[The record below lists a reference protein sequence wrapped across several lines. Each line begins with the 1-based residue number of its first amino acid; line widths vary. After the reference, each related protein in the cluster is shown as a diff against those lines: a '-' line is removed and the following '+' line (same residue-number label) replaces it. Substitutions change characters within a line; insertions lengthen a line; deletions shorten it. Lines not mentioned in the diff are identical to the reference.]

1 MTPDNAKVQIH
12 NAWFLESD
20 EVITKLNSTN
30 TGLSVEE
37 ANARLGIY
45 GTNTFKHKD
54 KNKIVSIFF
63 KQFTSP
69 LIFILIAAAILT
81 GVLHEWIDMWVII
94 AAILVNTFLGFYQE
108 YHAENTLSKLTT
120 YIKNVSRIFRNG
132 AEVEMDAESIV
143 PGDVIKVSYGSRV
156 PADARLISVN
166 ALKVDEAILTGESLA
181 VEKSVSIVAESAT
194 VAERKNMVHAGTLVA
209 EGFGWAV
216 VVATGNETEIGKIA
230 KSVSLTERAQTPI
243 QKSVTTLSW
252 FIFAITICIIIGIFI
267 LGVARG
273 EDIFE
278 MLLLSA
284 AVSVGAVPESLPI
297 ALTVIL
303 AIGAERI
310 ANKKGITRKLVATET
325 LGSTTLIMT
334 DKTGTLTKA
343 DMELVGIYP
352 LAVLID
358 EKHVFQDQIKRVSA
372 EQSEL
377 LSYSLENI
385 DITVEN
391 SGKEVEEW
399 TFKGRPFEVNIA
411 KAGQKHGV
419 SLKRLVD
426 NQNSLLLPF
435 NSTNKFSVSERGSEY
450 IVMGAPDILLKKSA
464 MDKDTYVRIE
474 SIIQKMSEEGKR
486 LIAIARASTEKFSMQ
501 ELKHSNELEFL
512 GMMAF
517 YDPIREE
524 VPEAIKKI
532 ESYGIKLV
540 MITGDLKGTAHHIA
554 QSLDW
559 EVAANQILVGADFR
573 VMTDEALM
581 EIMPNIKIYAR
592 VTPEDKLRICS
603 LYQKLG
609 EIVAMTGDGVNDAP
623 ALKAADIGISL
634 GSGSDVAKSA
644 ADLVLLD
651 DNFKT
656 ISLAIEEGRR
666 ILSNIRKT
674 VVYLMSNSLDEVFV
688 VGGSLL
694 VGIALPLNAL
704 QIIWVNLFT
713 GSLPALAFAFDED
726 MDKEGH
732 RNKKKTGGS
741 IFTREVKALVLGIG
755 IISSLLLFVLYY
767 TLIKIGVETDVA
779 RSIFFVCFSSYI
791 LAVSFSFRS
800 LYYPLTSYKA
810 FSNVKLNLSI
820 LLGIALLIVTM
831 SVPKMREIFS
841 IAPMPFSWFWLIA
854 VWIILNIA
862 LVEGAKWLL
871 RRRHT

>member
-1 MTPDNAKVQIH
+1 MTPENQKVHIH
-12 NAWFLESD
+12 NAWFLDKE
-20 EVITKLNSTN
+20 EIFTKLHSGS
-30 TGLSVEE
+30 TGLSAEE
-37 ANARLGIY
+37 AAVRTRIY
-45 GTNTFKHKD
+45 GTNAFRHKE
-54 KNKIVSIFF
+54 KNKGISIFL

-69 LIFILIAAAILT
+69 LIFILIAAAVLT

-94 AAILVNTFLGFYQE
+94 AAVMVNTVLGFYQE
-108 YHAENTLSKLTT
+108 YHAENTLAKLTT
-120 YIKNVSRIFRNG
+120 YIKNVSRIYRNG
-132 AEVEMDAESIV
+132 VEIELDAESIV

-166 ALKVDEAILTGESLA
+166 ALKIDEAILTGESLA
-181 VEKSVSIVAESAT
+181 VEKTVVIVPESAT
-194 VAERKNMVHAGTLVA
+194 VAERTNMVHAGTLVA
-209 EGFGWAV
+209 EGYGWAI

-230 KSVSLTERAQTPI
+230 RSVSLTERAQTPI
-243 QKSVTTLSW
+243 QKSVSTLSW

-273 EDIFE
+273 EGIFE

-310 ANKKGITRKLVATET
+310 ARKKGITRKLVATET

-352 LAVLID
+352 LAQLSD
-358 EKHVFQDQIKRVSA
+358 TAHVFQDRVKHLSA
-372 EQSEL
+372 EQNML
-377 LSYSLENI
+377 LSYALENI

-391 SGKEVEEW
+391 SDKPTEEW
-399 TFKGRPFEVNIA
+399 QFKGRPFEVNIA
-411 KAGQKHGV
+411 KAGQKHGT
-419 SLKRLVD
+419 SLKHLTD
-426 NQNSLLLPF
+426 SEGTLLLPF
-435 NSTNKFSVSERGSEY
+435 NSTNKFSISERDHEY
-450 IVMGAPDILLKKSA
+450 IMMGAPDILLKKSA
-464 MDKDTYVRIE
+464 MDKDVYMHIE
-474 SIIQKMSEEGKR
+474 TVIQKMSEEGKR
-486 LIAIARASTEKFSMQ
+486 LIALARRSTKGVSFHEI
-501 ELKHSNELEFL
+501 KHSHELEFI
-512 GMMAF
+512 GMLAF

-532 ESYGIKLV
+532 EGYGIKLV

-554 QSLDW
+554 TSLDW
-559 EVAANQILVGADFR
+559 EVKENQILVGSDFR
-573 VMTDEALM
+573 TMTDEALM
-581 EIMPNIKIYAR
+581 ELMPNIKIYAR

-603 LYQKLG
+603 LYQRLG

-656 ISLAIEEGRR
+656 ISLAVEEGRR

-688 VGGSLL
+688 VGGSLI

-713 GSLPALAFAFDED
+713 GSLPALAFAFDEN
-726 MDKEGH
+726 MDKGSTP
-732 RNKKKTGGS
+732 KKKAAGS
-741 IFTREVKALVLGIG
+741 IFTKEVKGLVMGIG
-755 IISSLLLFVLYY
+755 ILSSLLLFILYY
-767 TLIKIGVETDVA
+767 TLIKLGVEVHIA

-800 LYYPLTSYKA
+800 LYYPLFSYNP
-810 FSNVKLNLSI
+810 FSNKKLNWSI
-820 LLGIALLIVTM
+820 LLGAVLLIVTM

-841 IAPMPFSWFWLIA
+841 IAPMPFSWLWLIV
-854 VWIILNIA
+854 VWIVFNVA
-862 LVEGAKWLL
+862 LVEGAKWIL

>member
-1 MTPDNAKVQIH
+1 MTPENTKVQIH

-20 EVITKLNSTN
+20 DVIKKLNSSD
-30 TGLSVEE
+30 TGLSAEE
-37 ANARLGIY
+37 AARRVRLY
-45 GTNTFKHKD
+45 GGNTFKHKD
-54 KNKIVSIFF
+54 KNKALSIFL

-69 LIFILIAAAILT
+69 LIFILIAAAVLT
-81 GVLHEWIDMWVII
+81 GVLHEWIDMWVIV
-94 AAILVNTFLGFYQE
+94 AAILINTFLGFYQE

-132 AEVEMDAESIV
+132 TEVEMDAESIV

-181 VEKSVSIVAESAT
+181 VEKIVDLIPESAT

-209 EGFGWAV
+209 EGYGWAV
-216 VVATGNETEIGKIA
+216 VVATGNDTEIGKIA
-230 KSVSLTERAQTPI
+230 KSVSMTERVQTPI
-243 QKSVTTLSW
+243 QKSVSTLSW
-252 FIFAITICIIIGIFI
+252 FIFVVTLCIIVGIFV
-267 LGVARG
+267 LGVFRG

-310 ANKKGITRKLVATET
+310 AAKKGITRKLVATET

-352 LAVLID
+352 YATLA
-358 EKHVFQDQIKRVSA
+358 EEGHAFQDRIKHMSA
-372 EQSEL
+372 EQGEVL
-377 LSYSLENI
+377 GYALENI
-385 DITVEN
+385 DITVEHSN
-391 SGKEVEEW
+391 KSVEQW
-399 TFKGRPFEVNIA
+399 SFKGRPFEVNIA
-411 KAGQKHGV
+411 KAGQKHSV
-419 SLKRLVD
+419 SLKHLVD
-426 NQNSLLLPF
+426 SQNALLVPF
-435 NSTNKFSVSERGSEY
+435 NSTNKFSVAERGGEY
-450 IVMGAPDILLKKSA
+450 IVMGAPDILLRKSA
-464 MDKDTYVRIE
+464 VDKEVYMRIE
-474 SIIQKMSEEGKR
+474 AVIQKMSEEGKR
-486 LIAIARASTEKFSMQ
+486 LIAIARASTKDLSLHD
-501 ELKHSNELEFL
+501 LKHSNELEFV

-559 EVAANQILVGADFR
+559 DVEENQILVGADFR
-573 VMTDEALM
+573 AMNDESLM

-603 LYQKLG
+603 LYQRLG

-726 MDKEGH
+726 MDKGGH
-732 RNKKKTGGS
+732 RSKKKAVGS

-755 IISSLLLFVLYY
+755 IVSSLLLFFLYY
-767 TLIKIGVETDVA
+767 TLIQIGVEVPVA

-800 LYYPLTSYKA
+800 LYYPITGYKI
-810 FSNVKLNLSI
+810 FSNIKLNLSI
-820 LLGIALLIVTM
+820 LLGAGLLIATM
-831 SVPKMREIFS
+831 SIPKMREIFS
-841 IAPMPFSWFWLIA
+841 IAPMPLSWLWLIA
-854 VWIILNIA
+854 VWIVLNIA
-862 LVEGAKWLL
+862 LVEGAKWVL
-871 RRRHT
+871 RRRHA